1 MDVNKYKKLMVDFL
15 EEKLSADEF
24 QTQYF
29 KVFLESDDRM
39 AKPLFKILNGVF
51 ESADCYWH
59 ECLPGQETTFE
70 ISEQQLRKE
79 INKAL
84 IKLNNLLQSR

>member
-29 KVFLESDDRM
+29 KVFKESDDRM
-39 AKPLFKILNGVF
+39 RKKI
-51 ESADCYWH
+51 
-59 ECLPGQETTFE
+59 
-70 ISEQQLRKE
+70 
-79 INKAL
+79 
-84 IKLNNLLQSR
+84 